1 MFDRLLGCAVKGNA
15 VALIDLG
22 VIDRRFESWLYVVA
36 LGKLLTLLCIR
47 HQAVQFG
54 IGQGAAAFF
63 NWEVQD

>member
-47 HQAVQFG
+47 HQAV
-54 IGQGAAAFF
+54 
-63 NWEVQD
+63 